1 MKNLILAYDL
11 GTGGLK
17 GSIFDESGESINE
30 CFVSYNTYFPKTGH
44 NEQNPLDWWDA
55 FVRSTKE
62 LLENK
67 LAIIEN
73 IICIAVSG
81 HSLGSIPIGKNGKL
95 LIESVPIWSDTRA
108 SKQAQKF
115 FDNISLEKWY
125 EATGNGFPAHLYSIF
140 KIMWYKDN
148 MRSLYEETFK
158 FIGTKDYINY
168 QLTGKLFTDYS
179 YASGSGV
186 YDLKEQ
192 KYKQEFIENAG
203 VSYDKLP
210 DILSS
215 TEIIGNILPET
226 AKILGLKENV
236 KVVCGG
242 VDNSC
247 MALGTGCVKDGM
259 AYTSIGSSAWIA
271 VSSHE
276 PVLDF
281 KYKPYVF
288 AHCIPDMFVSSTSI
302 FSAGTSFSWVKDTIC
317 KNLINE
323 KEPYKIMDE
332 MASKSEVGSKKLIF
346 NPSLAGGSS
355 IEKSPNIKGGF
366 IGLNLGHTQNDLIR
380 ASMEGICLNLKMAL
394 EIMEQYVF
402 ISEDMLI
409 AGGGSKSSFWRRL
422 FADIYNKNI
431 LETSI
436 GQNAAALGAAALGA
450 VGMMIWPDFNKVNE
464 VLTIKSITKPERE
477 NEKKYKII
485 LGLFKKVAELQS
497 DIGNIIE
504 EITW

>member
-1 MKNLILAYDL
+1 
-11 GTGGLK
+11 
-17 GSIFDESGESINE
+17 
-30 CFVSYNTYFPKTGH
+30 
-44 NEQNPLDWWDA
+44 
-55 FVRSTKE
+55 
-62 LLENK
+62 
-67 LAIIEN
+67 
-73 IICIAVSG
+73 
-81 HSLGSIPIGKNGKL
+81 
-95 LIESVPIWSDTRA
+95 
-108 SKQAQKF
+108 
-115 FDNISLEKWY
+115 
-125 EATGNGFPAHLYSIF
+125 
-140 KIMWYKDN
+140 
-148 MRSLYEETFK
+148 
-158 FIGTKDYINY
+158 
-168 QLTGKLFTDYS
+168 
-179 YASGSGV
+179 
-186 YDLKEQ
+186 
-192 KYKQEFIENAG
+192 
-203 VSYDKLP
+203 DKLP